1 MTITLH
7 GTNGITTPAVA
18 GDGSDLTA
26 LPAAQLTGT
35 VATSQIA
42 DANVTT
48 AKIADANVTTAKITD
63 ANVTTAKITDANV
76 TTAKIADA
84 NVTQGKLADQAVNE
98 AKMQV
103 SNAPTNGY
111 FLSAQSGN
119 TGGMTW
125 AEAGGDP
132 TGSSA
137 EATLSATSLTMTG
150 IPAEVQWIRVM
161 LNNVRIQ
168 GDADLR
174 IYMGIADG
182 TYNTSGYTH
191 SLSLGQTNTIPTD
204 EDNGRWFMLVGG
216 NTYDRFYG
224 FVEITRVHTTNTW
237 LSSYCVACDDGSRTQ
252 VVGGG
257 QITMSAELT
266 QIKLQISGG
275 SVAMD
280 GKASLVWGY

>member
-1 MTITLH
+1 MAIVLNGST
-7 GTNGITTPAVA
+7 GITTPDIDSTA
-18 GDGSDLTA
+18 GFD
-26 LPAAQLTGT
+26 AADITGT
-35 VATSQIA
+35 ISTAQIA
-42 DANVTT
+42 A
-48 AKIADANVTTAKITD
+48 
-63 ANVTTAKITDANV
+63 
-76 TTAKIADA
+76 A
-84 NVTQGKLADQAVNE
+84 NVTQAKLATEAVNE
-98 AKMQV
+98 AKLQV

-137 EATLSATSLTMTG
+137 EATLNATSLTMTG
-150 IPAEVQWIRVM
+150 IPAEVQWVRVM

-168 GDADLR
+168 GDEDLR
-174 IYMGIADG
+174 IYMGIANG
-182 TYNTSGYTH
+182 TYSTSGYTH

-237 LSSYCVACDDGSRTQ
+237 LSSYSVAVDDGGRTQ

-266 QIKLQISGG
+266 QIKLQIDG
-275 SVAMD
+275 SSTAMD